1 MLFIKKIIDRSI
13 QFNIFPA
20 VFVFCKID
28 IFLLS
33 SLLNGILSVGSVSIG
48 SVGQWVGGS
57 VSKWSVVGWSV
68 VSEFNKFHSIHYTL
82 S

>member
-1 MLFIKKIIDRSI
+1 MLFIKETIGRNV

-33 SLLNGILSVGSVSIG
+33 SLLNRILSVGSVRPG
-48 SVGQWVGGS
+48 RFVGGS
-57 VSKWSVVGWSV
+57 VVGGSVVDESV
-68 VSEFNKFHSIHYTL
+68 DR
-82 S
+82 